1 MKYTYAYKTSD
12 GIRHEDSINAAS
24 REEVFAELRKRGIKA
39 IKVVAAD
46 GSKANGE
53 IRGVRKRAVV
63 AIVGIAAVCVGVVAF
78 FTGTRTTAIV
88 VTSPEMAS
96 PRHQIYGDPAIME
109 PIERGDFGGVLSR
122 DGDKMLAVFAQPG
135 KLMCAKGLNPRRFDQ
150 ISFNEGGAS
159 GQRLGVRINAAQV
172 FEEYAKNEIAA
183 DKDIQIASDD
193 TREVREL
200 KQIVNGMRE
209 EMREYLANGNGT
221 PRSFWRRLN
230 ERTLS
235 EMQIYERTRRE
246 LEKETRPEV
255 WEQKNESL
263 RRLGLRTIPF
273 PNE

>member
-12 GIRHEDSINAAS
+12 GVRHEDSMNAAS

-53 IRGVRKRAVV
+53 VRGVRKRIVAVLV
-63 AIVGIAAVCVGVVAF
+63 AVAALSVGIVAYFGGSRTAAVQAANSA
-78 FTGTRTTAIV
+78 AI
-88 VTSPEMAS
+88 S
-96 PRHQIYGDPAIME
+96 PRHQIYGDPATME
-109 PIERGDFGGVLSR
+109 AFERGDFGGVLPR
-122 DGDKMLAVFAQPG
+122 EGDRLLAIFAQPG
-135 KLMCAKGLNPRRFDQ
+135 KLMCAKGANPRRWVTG
-150 ISFNEGGAS
+150 NGKRGT
-159 GQRLGVRINAAQV
+159 V
-172 FEEYAKNEIAA
+172 FEAYAKDGLSA
-183 DKDIQIASDD
+183 DKDIQISADD
-193 TREVREL
+193 SREVREL

-209 EMREYLANGNGT
+209 EMRQYLANGNGT

-246 LEKETRPEV
+246 LEKETKPEI

-263 RRLGLRTIPF
+263 RILGLRTIPT
-273 PNE
+273 PSEHE